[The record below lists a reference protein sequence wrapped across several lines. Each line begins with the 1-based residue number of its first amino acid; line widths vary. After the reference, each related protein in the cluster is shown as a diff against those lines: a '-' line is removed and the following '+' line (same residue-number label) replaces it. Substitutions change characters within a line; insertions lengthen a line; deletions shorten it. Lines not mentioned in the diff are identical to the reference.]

1 MTEKIRQ
8 IIEEAVRGF
17 ENEQEDPRIL
27 ILGATKAGKSSLINA
42 IFGRKLRPVKTTVHQ
57 QLVSLQRTNTR

>member
-1 MTEKIRQ
+1 MNEKIRQ

-17 ENEQEDPRIL
+17 EDEQEDPRIL

-42 IFGRKLRPVKTTVHQ
+42 IFDKKLRPSRDNPVNH
-57 QLVSLQRTNTR
+57 S